1 MLRRDKHPVGVLESA
16 CIDTIEPDGEG
27 FAECRARFS
36 GRADEIRDDR
46 AASFNNPIA
55 HPAHAARVLDTI
67 FMAKAEIARKI
78 GAHGVGIEHHRVEQG
93 RQRLGERRLA
103 GSRQAHNKNFS
114 PHDSTRIPARRG
126 ADYSKTIVL
135 PSPL

>member
-1 MLRRDKHPVGVLESA
+1 MNSAVGFCGSNAGRSCASACSAQYCGAPSALTQIEMLGRDKHPVSVLELA

-55 HPAHAARVLDTI
+55 HPAHTACMFDTVL
-67 FMAKAEIARKI
+67 MAEPEIARQI
-78 GAHGVGIEHHRVEQG
+78 GTHGVRVEHHCIEQ
-93 RQRLGERRLA
+93 RR
-103 GSRQAHNKNFS
+103 
-114 PHDSTRIPARRG
+114 
-126 ADYSKTIVL
+126 
-135 PSPL
+135 